1 MALPKQVQ
9 AQLAEVEEYEKA
21 LEAQQNPQAVEMDT
35 EAKVG
40 TEAEAAPPPD
50 KVEPADT
57 SPTDVEE
64 ETFKQKY
71 ATLLGKYDAEVPRLH
86 QQVRELNGEL
96 GQIRKDIAAKPVE
109 PTKSKEKVSFVTD
122 EDRAEYG
129 EELLDVQRRVAQE
142 VSQDYEDRLERQ
154 DAVIAKLQEKLAST
168 GSQVGEMDFSQRLQQ
183 AVPDWSQI
191 DNDER
196 WVAWLNEH
204 DPMLRGQRR
213 VLAQAAFDNGDVDA
227 VSDYVKLWKT
237 SLGEP
242 DVAKQNRKTELEK
255 QVAPNRSAN
264 STRTQSA
271 AQNSK
276 IYSTREVDNA
286 WTKVRTLNTRGQYAE
301 AEKLEAELT
310 VAYMEGRV
318 RQ

>member
-154 DAVIAKLQEKLAST
+154 DAVIAKLQEKLATT

-213 VLAQAAFDNGDVDA
+213 VLAQAAFDNGDVEA
-227 VSDYVKLWKT
+227 VSDYVKLWKA